1 MKFNSSDK
9 DRQETKP
16 LISILY
22 FTLKGCVDEE
32 ICQGMLR
39 GKIPHFRLTCVA
51 QKRCCLSSLL
61 PKPARQAQKGDEEN

>member
-1 MKFNSSDK
+1 MIPNTAILDIVLLVMSIQINNSNEVYSSDK

-32 ICQGMLR
+32 IGHITKACETGTKR
-39 GKIPHFRLTCVA
+39 G
-51 QKRCCLSSLL
+51 
-61 PKPARQAQKGDEEN
+61 